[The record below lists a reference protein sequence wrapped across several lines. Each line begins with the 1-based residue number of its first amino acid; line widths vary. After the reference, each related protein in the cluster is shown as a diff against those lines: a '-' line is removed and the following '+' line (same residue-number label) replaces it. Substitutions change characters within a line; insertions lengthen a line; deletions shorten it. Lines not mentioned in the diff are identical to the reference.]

1 MPNMPSPMNGVVAA
15 LVVATAGGLAGCA
28 SVPDKERLLLPGPGG
43 EVAAISRPCGSA
55 GTGAEPARLEA
66 SAAAGAEALAAA
78 PLRVLSWNLHKGED
92 EGWQADLARFAD
104 EHDLL
109 LLQEAVMTTP
119 LRAVLEKSGH
129 AWMMAGA
136 FALGGTERGVLIA
149 ARARALG
156 GCTLRSYEPL
166 FPLPKS
172 AIVTR
177 YRVAGLDKP
186 LAVANLHGI
195 NFTLGLGRFREQLE
209 AVATELAREDGPL
222 ILAGDFNTWSL
233 DRHQV
238 LIEVAQRL
246 RMQAID
252 PKPDGRRRTFG
263 MHLDHLFVRGLRAVH
278 AQAPEVK
285 SSDHNPIMVRLA
297 AP

>member
-1 MPNMPSPMNGVVAA
+1 MPNMPNSTHGVVAA
-15 LVVATAGGLAGCA
+15 LVVAAAGGLGGCA

-43 EVAAISRPCGSA
+43 EVAAISRPCGLA
-55 GTGAEPARLEA
+55 DTEPAT
-66 SAAAGAEALAAA
+66 LAASPPAVADALETA

-92 EGWQADLARFAD
+92 EGWQADLTRFAE

-109 LLQEAVMTTP
+109 LLQEAVMTAP
-119 LRAVLEKSGH
+119 LRAVLEKAGH
-129 AWMMAGA
+129 AWLMAGA
-136 FALGGTERGVLIA
+136 FAMGGTERGVLIA

-177 YRVAGLDKP
+177 YRIAGLDKP

-209 AVATELAREDGPL
+209 AVAAELAREDGPL

-246 RMQAID
+246 RMQPVD

-263 MHLDHLFVRGLRAVH
+263 MHLDHLFVRGLRAVQ
-278 AQAPEVK
+278 AQAPQVK
-285 SSDHNPIMVRLA
+285 SSDHNPIMVRLST
-297 AP
+297 P